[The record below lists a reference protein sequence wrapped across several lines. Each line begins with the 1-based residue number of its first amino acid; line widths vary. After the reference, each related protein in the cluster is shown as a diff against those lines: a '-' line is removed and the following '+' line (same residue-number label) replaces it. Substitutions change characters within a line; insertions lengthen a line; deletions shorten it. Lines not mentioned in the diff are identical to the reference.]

1 MATRNQ
7 ESIRNGN
14 GGGASSVVA
23 GFVIGGLVGATTM
36 LLLAPQA
43 GKQTREELQKG
54 ALDLRDRTKATV
66 NDTVSQVRSRAEQLT
81 ADARSKAEDYKQKGK
96 DIAVEQ
102 LDRIQTAAESGKK
115 ALKNA

>member
-1 MATRNQ
+1 MTTRNQ
-7 ESIRNGN
+7 ESHRNGN
-14 GGGASSVVA
+14 RGSATPVVA

-43 GKQTREELQKG
+43 GKKTREELQKG
-54 ALDLRDRTKATV
+54 AFDLRDRTKATV
-66 NDTVSQVRSRAEQLT
+66 KDTVTQARSKAEQLT
-81 ADARSKAEDYKQKGK
+81 AEARGKAEEYKQKGK

-115 ALKNA
+115 ALKNV